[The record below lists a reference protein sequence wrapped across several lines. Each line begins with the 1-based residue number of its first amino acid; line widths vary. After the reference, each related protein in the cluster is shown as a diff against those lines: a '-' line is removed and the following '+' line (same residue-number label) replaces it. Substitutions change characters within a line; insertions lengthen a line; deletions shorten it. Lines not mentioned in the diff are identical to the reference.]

1 MDWDRGAGGP
11 PPRGGPPLR
20 GGPGPGIRPP
30 GMMNPPRMG
39 PGMMPPRGP
48 PPMGGPPMGG
58 PRGPMGSG
66 PRGPGPVSEHLKIY
80 LRVIQLN
87 GSLLGILFAGDDVQD
102 ESNLKDAIHQC
113 SVMRNCHISKPQ
125 KRDYVSSL
133 KANFFLRSF
142 IVTYRIIKGTGF
154 VSNLGDVLVCDDCL

>member
-1 MDWDRGAGGP
+1 MGRGMDWDRGAGGP

-80 LRVIQLN
+80 VRVIQLN
-87 GSLLGILFAGDDVQD
+87 GSLLGILFIGDDVQD
-102 ESNLKDAIHQC
+102 ESNLKDAIHK
-113 SVMRNCHISKPQ
+113 M
-125 KRDYVSSL
+125 
-133 KANFFLRSF
+133 
-142 IVTYRIIKGTGF
+142 
-154 VSNLGDVLVCDDCL
+154 

>member
-1 MDWDRGAGGP
+1 MRRIDSSYSGGFPPKGPPGGMGRGMDWDRGAGGP

-66 PRGPGPVSEHLKIY
+66 PRGPGPRPRFENDRERSRERVDQDRLAARSREPPSREH
-80 LRVIQLN
+80 
-87 GSLLGILFAGDDVQD
+87 GDF
-102 ESNLKDAIHQC
+102 
-113 SVMRNCHISKPQ
+113 
-125 KRDYVSSL
+125 KRFRY
-133 KANFFLRSF
+133 
-142 IVTYRIIKGTGF
+142 
-154 VSNLGDVLVCDDCL
+154 

>member
-1 MDWDRGAGGP
+1 MGRGMDWDRGAGGP

-66 PRGPGPVSEHLKIY
+66 PRGPGPVSEYLKIY

-87 GSLLGILFAGDDVQD
+87 GSLLGMLFTADDVQD
-102 ESNLKDAIHQC
+102 ESNLKDAIHKC
-113 SVMRNCHISKPQ
+113 SVMLNCHVSKPQ
-125 KRDYVSSL
+125 KRDYVSTL
-133 KANFFLRSF
+133 KAKFFLRSF
-142 IVTYRIIKGTGF
+142 MVTYRIIKGTGF
-154 VSNLGDVLVCDDCL
+154 VLNLGDV

>member
-1 MDWDRGAGGP
+1 MGRGMDWDRGAGGP

-39 PGMMPPRGP
+39 PGPGMMPPRGP

-66 PRGPGPVSEHLKIY
+66 PRGPGPVSDYVKIY
-80 LRVIQLN
+80 LNIIELN
-87 GSLLGILFAGDDVQD
+87 GSLLGIT
-102 ESNLKDAIHQC
+102 SW
-113 SVMRNCHISKPQ
+113 VMMFRMKVIGEMPYTNV
-125 KRDYVSSL
+125 VS
-133 KANFFLRSF
+133 
-142 IVTYRIIKGTGF
+142 
-154 VSNLGDVLVCDDCL
+154 CLLSYQQAAKERLCFQP